1 VIEVYI
7 IYFPFSNFSPENLE
21 DYDFALENASTIIKF
36 SSVMLNKVNNEYNIE
51 RIKRWTLLPIA
62 SHRIERGVFSFK
74 YT

>member
-36 SSVMLNKVNNEYNIE
+36 SSIMLNRVNNEYNIE
-51 RIKRWTLLPIA
+51 QIKR
-62 SHRIERGVFSFK
+62 
-74 YT
+74 